1 MTTPVILAVLL
12 AAVLH
17 ASWNAMAKGGKDKTL
32 SMAAVI
38 IGHSPFAL
46 VALCFVPLP
55 TVASLPYLA
64 GGMVLHFGYQV
75 FLINSYKIGDLTQ
88 VYPIARG
95 IAPLIVAAVSVLFLN
110 VHLGGAETLAVLLI
124 GIGILSLG
132 LVRGQNGARNP
143 KAAALAVVT
152 GCFIAGY
159 SLVDGMGARV
169 AGTAVGFYSVLALLN
184 AVVFAIYLR
193 WQRPGVL
200 SRLPTEGARTFVL
213 GGFASFAAYS
223 LVVWGFTQ
231 APIALVTALRET
243 SIIFALLIGVFFMK
257 ERLDLAKVAS
267 TFVTLAGAI
276 LLRFA
281 KS

>member
-1 MTTPVILAVLL
+1 
-12 AAVLH
+12 
-17 ASWNAMAKGGKDKTL
+17 MAKGGKDKTL

-46 VALCFVPLP
+46 VALVFVPLP

-110 VHLGGAETLAVLLI
+110 VHLGWTETFAVLLI
-124 GIGILSLG
+124 GLGILSLG
-132 LVRGQNGARNP
+132 LVRTHGGGRNL
-143 KAAALAVVT
+143 KAAMLAVTT

-169 AGTAVGFYSVLALLN
+169 AQTAVGFYSVLALLN

-200 SRLPTEGARTFVL
+200 SRLPREGARTFVL

-257 ERLDLAKVAS
+257 ERLDLAKVLS
-267 TFVTLAGAI
+267 TFMTLAGAI

-281 KS
+281 RS